1 MYGRI
6 RTAGDLVTWM
16 QMTRKMKI
24 NAAKAYV
31 ADKLGIDVMDLT
43 NEEVMRDIRADLKIG
58 TVTSI
63 AGSAKGIRAK
73 YKIAEVLGIN
83 IRSVDLFKRDLGI

>member
-1 MYGRI
+1 
-6 RTAGDLVTWM
+6 M

-31 ADKLGIDVMDLT
+31 ADRLGIDVPDLT
-43 NEEVMRDIRADLKIG
+43 NEEIMREIRSDLKIG

-63 AGSAKGIRAK
+63 AGSPKGIRAK
-73 YKIAEVLGIN
+73 YRIAEVLGIN

>member
-1 MYGRI
+1 
-6 RTAGDLVTWM
+6 M

-31 ADKLGIDVMDLT
+31 ADRLGIDVPDLT
-43 NEEVMRDIRADLKIG
+43 NEEIMREIRSDLKIG

-63 AGSAKGIRAK
+63 AGSPKGIRAK
-73 YKIAEVLGIN
+73 YRIAQVLGVN